1 VSEVGRSEEH
11 AQEPEHKPRWRVVVL
26 RRRRRRR
33 RSQDN
38 RGGGCDEEERSVC
51 EREDVSEVGGS
62 EHAQEPEHKPR
73 WNVGLRRRS
82 GSFGRGRSSCRG
94 SERDEGDT
102 NERFVASSVTKKNRR
117 VIAGT
122 FVAGH
127 GTVQSHR
134 RVAIVVRVCR
144 ARAVAVVDRAARAL
158 ERVVVRRR

>member
-1 VSEVGRSEEH
+1 MLVTKAQPVLFARGIVSPDTLAALRVSDLFAYHDLMQECDVPISEVGRSEAREE
-11 AQEPEHKPRWRVVVL
+11 AQEPEHKTAVESCCL
-26 RRRRRRR
+26 RRRRRSS

-62 EHAQEPEHKPR
+62 EQAEEPEHKPR

-102 NERFVASSVTKKNRR
+102 NERFVASR
-117 VIAGT
+117 V
-122 FVAGH
+122 
-127 GTVQSHR
+127 
-134 RVAIVVRVCR
+134 
-144 ARAVAVVDRAARAL
+144 
-158 ERVVVRRR
+158 